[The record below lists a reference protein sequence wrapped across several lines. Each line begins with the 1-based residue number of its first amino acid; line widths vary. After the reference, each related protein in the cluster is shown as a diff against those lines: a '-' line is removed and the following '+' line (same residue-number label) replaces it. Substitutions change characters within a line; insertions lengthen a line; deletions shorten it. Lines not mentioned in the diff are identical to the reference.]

1 MVDFQCIN
9 ELTLSFGKMF
19 STDTVK
25 QSATP
30 SRPDHLAEPA
40 MPTIDRDFLNK
51 ARDFAVTLA
60 HDVRPLSRRHFR
72 QPLGITLKADA
83 SPVTCADRAVEAAI
97 RQAIRERYP
106 EHGLLGEEEGG
117 CISEGWTWVV
127 DPIDGTKSF
136 ICGVP
141 LYGTLIALLQEGR
154 PILGVIDMPVL
165 DECWVGDTSGTHL
178 NGVPART
185 KNCTEL
191 AKARLF
197 ATSPEQFAGQ
207 DAGSWLRVA
216 EAVAMHRYGGDCYL
230 YGLLA
235 SGHCDL
241 VVEAGLQPYDVM
253 ALVPV
258 VHGAGGVISDWQ
270 GEPVQSDFDGRVVA
284 AATPELH
291 RKAVEL
297 LARV

>member
-1 MVDFQCIN
+1 M
-9 ELTLSFGKMF
+9 TT
-19 STDTVK
+19 TDM
-25 QSATP
+25 
-30 SRPDHLAEPA
+30 E
-40 MPTIDRDFLNK
+40 FLHE
-51 ARDFAVTLA
+51 ARAFALTLA

-83 SPVTCADRAVEAAI
+83 SPVTCADREVEAAL

-117 CISEGWTWVV
+117 RIAEGWTWVV

-154 PILGVIDMPVL
+154 PVLGVIDMPAL
-165 DECWVGDTSGTHL
+165 DECWVGDPSGTHL
-178 NGVPART
+178 HDIPART
-185 KNCTEL
+185 SGCTEL
-191 AKARLF
+191 SKARLF
-197 ATSPEQFAGQ
+197 ATSPEQFAGP
-207 DAGSWLRVA
+207 DAAAWSRVA
-216 EAVAMHRYGGDCYL
+216 GAVAMRRYGGDCYL

-270 GEPVQSDFDGRVVA
+270 GAPLRADFDGRVVA
-284 AATPELH
+284 AATPALH
-291 RKAVEL
+291 REALAL
-297 LARV
+297 LASV